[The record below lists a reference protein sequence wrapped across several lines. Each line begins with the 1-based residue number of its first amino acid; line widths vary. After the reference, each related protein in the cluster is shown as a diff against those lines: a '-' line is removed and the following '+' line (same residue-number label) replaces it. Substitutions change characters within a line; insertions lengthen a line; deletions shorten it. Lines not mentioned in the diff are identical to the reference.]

1 MLKNAYMTKKEANSV
16 NPFDISRKIKIWD
29 LITLFTDIDSYE
41 AILISYADPE
51 GSKLYIPTK
60 MG

>member
-1 MLKNAYMTKKEANSV
+1 MTKKEANSV